1 MDTQIIEK
9 MQLAGMKIDIL
20 NDSMRKQRSFSHA
33 CIQQLNSVENELAND
48 LGKYQGET
56 NLDQYQHIAN
66 MVDNCANTIS
76 NQTYD
81 EEH

>member
-1 MDTQIIEK
+1 MEK
-9 MQLAGMKIDIL
+9 MTLAQMIIDIL
-20 NDSMRKQRSFSHA
+20 SDGIRKDRSFIHA
-33 CIQQLNSVENELAND
+33 CIQQLNSVKNELAND

-56 NLDQYQHIAN
+56 NLDQFQHKAN
-66 MVDNCANTIS
+66 MVDNCVSTSS